1 MADNTIVR
9 ALPRGVRKVDMPKSK
24 VTESSESR
32 PASSSTST
40 RTPVKLN
47 NASTPLW
54 YRIIMFGFIIAG
66 LLWLVVNYIA
76 GPQIPF
82 MQDLN
87 AWNYAIGFG
96 LFVVGLLM
104 TMGWK

>member
-1 MADNTIVR
+1 
-9 ALPRGVRKVDMPKSK
+9 MPKSK

-82 MQDLN
+82 MQD
-87 AWNYAIGFG
+87 AIGFG